1 MRSATTVTFTV
12 LVPTYQRVMDLK
24 RCIDAIERQERLPDC
39 VLIVCRT
46 SDTATQTFLQSLDS
60 PLPIEVKFVEE
71 PGMIAALNVG
81 LEHVTTDLVALTDD
95 DAAPHPDWLARSE
108 RHFIADSGVGG
119 VGGRDF
125 VDGCFFVNE
134 VAAGDVGRLQ
144 WFGRT
149 IGNHH
154 RGAGH
159 PGTVDFLK
167 GVNMA
172 FRTEAIRSLR
182 FDERLR
188 GNGAQVHNE
197 LGFSLAIRRRGWKLV
212 YDPRVA
218 VDHFPGQRVDGDA
231 RAERSI
237 DATGQSTFNETLA
250 ILEHLPAKQIPIF
263 WVWAVLVGKRDA
275 PGLLQCFRFRPFA
288 RRTWALFAVVM
299 RARLDAFRAAVRR

>member
-39 VLIVCRT
+39 VLIVCGT

-218 VDHFPGQRVDGDA
+218 VDHFPATRRRR
-231 RAERSI
+231 RACRSLDRRDRPI
-237 DATGQSTFNETLA
+237 DVQ
-250 ILEHLPAKQIPIF
+250 
-263 WVWAVLVGKRDA
+263 RDA
-275 PGLLQCFRFRPFA
+275 GHPRAFAGEADPDLLGLGRSGREA
-288 RRTWALFAVVM
+288 RRTGPASVLS
-299 RARLDAFRAAVRR
+299 LPAVRPSHVGIVRGGHACTSRCLSRGGP